1 MNQVILGLVI
11 LIYFFT
17 LVIDLNVRSIKDDL
31 KQIKQ
36 ELIITKEIK
45 RKD

>member
-36 ELIITKEIK
+36 ELNITKEIK